1 VQGCWNGFLHSS
13 LAQKGQYGAI
23 LFPDNPFPSAR
34 GEIAKG
40 ALTGIDVNDLVQLL
54 PEVDTVP
61 VHLLAEC

>member
-1 VQGCWNGFLHSS
+1 MEQSYFRIIHS
-13 LAQKGQYGAI
+13 
-23 LFPDNPFPSAR
+23 PSAR

>member
-1 VQGCWNGFLHSS
+1 MEQSYFRIIHS
-13 LAQKGQYGAI
+13 
-23 LFPDNPFPSAR
+23 PSAR

-61 VHLLAEC
+61 VHLLAECEPTPKRRSK